1 MDAEKV
7 IELDAIEDKL
17 GDVRALVKGTLIE
30 TSLGFL
36 VHDHQSLTASG
47 KLLRSRLGF
56 RLAEQLGTDHRR
68 MVYGGAAIEMIHTAS
83 LLHDDVI
90 DGGVIRR
97 SAPTFWVEKGAAGA
111 ILLGDLLLFKA
122 VDLVCQVDG
131 TLAHELVKLTGE
143 VCEAE
148 SEQEL
153 VLRGTRSTLDV
164 CMSIARRKTGALFAF
179 MAYCAA
185 SDDEAL
191 RVAMKEAGYLVGTAY
206 QMADDILDA
215 SGDATDAGKTLGT
228 DRQRDIVSSAEID
241 DPCRHLESLCARA
254 LELLDPWPS
263 ARAGLVNYLEFDLR
277 PAMDKL
283 TACPSR

>member
-7 IELDAIEDKL
+7 VEADTIEEKL
-17 GDVRALVKGTLIE
+17 GDVRELVKGTLIE

-36 VHDHQSLTASG
+36 VHDHESLIASG

-56 RLAEQLGTDHRR
+56 RIAEQLGADHRQ
-68 MVYGGAAIEMIHTAS
+68 MVHGAAAVEMIHTAS

-90 DGGVIRR
+90 DGGMIRR
-97 SAPTFWVEKGAAGA
+97 GAPTFWVEKGAAGA
-111 ILLGDLLLFKA
+111 ILLGDLFLFKA

-153 VLRGTRSTLDV
+153 VLQGAESTLEI

-191 RVAMKEAGYLVGTAY
+191 RVALKEAGYLVGTAY
-206 QMADDILDA
+206 QMADDLLDV
-215 SGDATDAGKTLGT
+215 SGDAEAAGKTLGT
-228 DRQRDIVSSAEID
+228 DRHRDIVSSAEIA
-241 DPCRHLESLCARA
+241 DPVRHLEELCTRA
-254 LELLDPWPS
+254 LTLLEPWPA
-263 ARAGLVNYLEFDLR
+263 ARDGMVNYLEQDLR

-283 TACPSR
+283 LACVSR